1 MPRKYI
7 CPLLAVVLCW
17 LSPAQADLKEA
28 GEVGVILLPASALAA
43 TLLYEEGNEGAM
55 QLLKSYVV
63 SELVTETLK
72 TVIDKERPTGS
83 CCTAFP
89 SGHASK
95 AFTAAHF
102 IQRRYGW
109 RYGTAAYGAAAFVAY
124 SRVESDRHDEA
135 DVIAGA
141 LIGIASSHLFT
152 TRYKDL
158 QVSPLAQDGYVG
170 LSISGR
176 F

>member
-1 MPRKYI
+1 MDKNRFF
-7 CPLLAVVLCW
+7 LFLAVLFFW
-17 LSPAQADLKEA
+17 FNPARADLKDA

-43 TLLYEEGNEGAM
+43 TLFYEDGNKGTV
-55 QLLKSYVV
+55 QLLKSYVF
-63 SELVTETLK
+63 SELMTEALK
-72 TVIDKERPTGS
+72 TGIDKERPNGS

-109 RYGTAAYGAAAFVAY
+109 RYGAAAYGAATFVAY
-124 SRVESDRHDEA
+124 SRVESDRHDEV
-135 DVIAGA
+135 DVLAGA
-141 LIGIASSHLFT
+141 LIGIVGSHLFT
-152 TRYKDL
+152 TRYDNI
-158 QVSPLAQDGYVG
+158 QVTPLAQRGVVG